1 MTTSD
6 ANTNAISEAELA
18 ERLDDILLFLD
29 CGLAFQARHLT
40 EKWLLALRKNKPLDQ
55 AHWRRCQR
63 GIGPRAFRP
72 DDLETAEILNIRHG

>member
-6 ANTNAISEAELA
+6 ANTNAISEAELT
-18 ERLDDILLFLD
+18 ERLNDILLVLN
-29 CGLAFQARHLT
+29 CGLAFQAQHLL

-63 GIGPRAFRP
+63 GIGPNAFTP
-72 DDLETAEILNIRHG
+72 DDLESAEILYMRHG